1 MRGFPGARAAL
12 LTAVLAVLTA
22 ACGGQ
27 GRSAAPAPTPT
38 RPVLKIATQ
47 SPLSGDRAVL
57 GVAIRNG
64 VQLAVEQREDRIA
77 ALGFDVKVIPFD
89 DRARREVGLANAAQI
104 VADPDV
110 LLVIG
115 HLTSNVALPAS
126 DVYQRAG
133 LAMIS
138 PANSDPQL
146 TARGFDAVSRVI
158 GRDDVQGAAA
168 AEFAAAELKARRV
181 FVAHDGSPAGRAVA
195 AAFRERARGAG
206 LAVVGE
212 QKLEKD
218 VAPLLAVLTASPP
231 DLTYL
236 SMTFAQAG
244 AVIRQVRGKDVKS
257 AFIGPDWMDSPRLL
271 QFAGRGAVE
280 TYFTL
285 VAGPP

>member
-38 RPVLKIATQ
+38 RPVLKIATP
-47 SPLSGDRAVL
+47 SPLSG
-57 GVAIRNG
+57 
-64 VQLAVEQREDRIA
+64 
-77 ALGFDVKVIPFD
+77 

-126 DVYQRAG
+126 EVYRRAG

-168 AEFAAAELKARRV
+168 AEFAAAELKARRGV
-181 FVAHDGSPAGRAVA
+181 IVHDGSA
-195 AAFRERARGAG
+195 
-206 LAVVGE
+206 
-212 QKLEKD
+212 
-218 VAPLLAVLTASPP
+218 
-231 DLTYL
+231 
-236 SMTFAQAG
+236 
-244 AVIRQVRGKDVKS
+244 
-257 AFIGPDWMDSPRLL
+257 
-271 QFAGRGAVE
+271 
-280 TYFTL
+280 
-285 VAGPP
+285 

>member
-1 MRGFPGARAAL
+1 MRGFPGARGAL
-12 LTAVLAVLTA
+12 LPAVLVVLTA
-22 ACGGQ
+22 ACGPQ

-64 VQLAVEQREDRIA
+64 AQLAVEQRADRIA
-77 ALGFDVKVIPFD
+77 ALGYDVKVIPFD
-89 DRARREVGLANAAQI
+89 DRARREVGLANAEQI

-126 DVYQRAG
+126 EVYQRAR
-133 LAMIS
+133 LARLS

-181 FVAHDGSPAGRAVA
+181 FVVHDGSPARRAVA
-195 AAFRERARGAG
+195 APLPQRGPGTGLGRAGG
-206 LAVVGE
+206 QE
-212 QKLEKD
+212 TEK
-218 VAPLLAVLTASPP
+218 
-231 DLTYL
+231 
-236 SMTFAQAG
+236 G
-244 AVIRQVRGKDVKS
+244 
-257 AFIGPDWMDSPRLL
+257 
-271 QFAGRGAVE
+271 
-280 TYFTL
+280 
-285 VAGPP
+285 